1 MGKVTGF
8 LEIDRRDRTTRP
20 AADRV
25 REFKEFVIPLGQEGT
40 KEQAA
45 RCMDCG
51 IPFCHNG
58 CPVNNQIPDW
68 NDLVY
73 RDEWQNALSNLHSTN
88 NFPEFTGR
96 ICPAPCEAS
105 CTLNL
110 IDAPVT
116 IKTIECAIVDRGW
129 DEGWIAPQPAEHKL
143 GKKVAVI
150 GAGPAGMACAQQLGR
165 TGYDVHLYEK
175 NAKAGGLLRYGI
187 PDFKMEKHHIDK
199 RVEQMEGEGVTF
211 HYNANVGVDVSSK
224 DLMKEYDAVVV
235 SGGAEYPRDLPIE
248 GRDLAGV
255 HFAMDFLPQQNRRVG
270 GEALGN
276 VEPIMANGKH
286 VIVIGG
292 GDTGSDCIGTSVRH
306 GALSVTQLEIM
317 PMPPEKEDKLMT
329 WPDWPLKLR
338 TSSSHQEGAERE
350 FAVMTQKLTGP
361 DGNVEKLHCIRVDEK
376 MQPIAGTEFEL
387 KADLVLLAMGF
398 IHPVHE
404 GLLTELGVELD
415 GRGNVAAD
423 TSTYQSSDEKV
434 FACGDMRR
442 GQSLVVWAIREGR
455 QCAREVDV
463 FLTGSSNLPR

>member
-8 LEIDRRDRTTRP
+8 LEIDRRDRKTRP

-25 REFKEFVIPLGQEGT
+25 REFKEFTIPLGQEGT

-129 DEGWIAPQPAEHKL
+129 DEGWIIPQPAKHKL

-187 PDFKMEKHHIDK
+187 PDFKMEKHHVDQ
-199 RVEQMEGEGVTF
+199 RLAQMQAEGTR
-211 HYNANVGVDVSSK
+211 DRKS
-224 DLMKEYDAVVV
+224 VV
-235 SGGAEYPRDLPIE
+235 
-248 GRDLAGV
+248 
-255 HFAMDFLPQQNRRVG
+255 
-270 GEALGN
+270 
-276 VEPIMANGKH
+276 
-286 VIVIGG
+286 
-292 GDTGSDCIGTSVRH
+292 
-306 GALSVTQLEIM
+306 
-317 PMPPEKEDKLMT
+317 
-329 WPDWPLKLR
+329 
-338 TSSSHQEGAERE
+338 
-350 FAVMTQKLTGP
+350 
-361 DGNVEKLHCIRVDEK
+361 
-376 MQPIAGTEFEL
+376 
-387 KADLVLLAMGF
+387 
-398 IHPVHE
+398 
-404 GLLTELGVELD
+404 
-415 GRGNVAAD
+415 
-423 TSTYQSSDEKV
+423 
-434 FACGDMRR
+434 
-442 GQSLVVWAIREGR
+442 
-455 QCAREVDV
+455 
-463 FLTGSSNLPR
+463 